1 MKFRIS
7 LAANVLLI
15 IVVVALGCR
24 IASITVGE
32 YYYHKMVGGLVAGAA
47 SELDK
52 GHADLVRQALAAIP
66 ADPDTLALIEA
77 SKKVGVMK

>member
-7 LAANVLLI
+7 LAVNILLLVVLI
-15 IVVVALGCR
+15 ALGCR
-24 IASITVGE
+24 MLSMTIGDF
-32 YYYHKMVGGLVAGAA
+32 YYHKMVGGLAAGAA

-52 GHADLVRQALAAIP
+52 GHVDLVRQALASIP
-66 ADPDTLALIEA
+66 SDPDELALIAA

>member
-7 LAANVLLI
+7 LTVNIVLLVVL
-15 IVVVALGCR
+15 IVLGCR
-24 IASITVGE
+24 MLSMTIGDF
-32 YYYHKMVGGLVAGAA
+32 YYRKMVGGLAAGAV

-52 GHADLVRQALAAIP
+52 GHVDLVRQALASIP
-66 ADPDTLALIEA
+66 SDPDDLALIGA

>member
-7 LAANVLLI
+7 LAVNIVLL
-15 IVVVALGCR
+15 VVLIALGCR
-24 IASITVGE
+24 MLSITIGDF
-32 YYYHKMVGGLVAGAA
+32 YYRKMVGGLAAGAV

-52 GHADLVRQALAAIP
+52 GHVDLVRQALALIP
-66 ADPDTLALIEA
+66 SDPDELALIAA